1 MELSK
6 EQILEVLSKHVER
19 ERGLQDLLEITL
31 ESLMLAERNEF
42 LTEYPGNKGN
52 GYRLG
57 RSYGNGRQ
65 LEFRIPRDRFGNFHP
80 VIYAMLKDQDE
91 ESMRLAGSLYTKG
104 LTQHQV
110 GDVFEEVYGRHYS
123 KSSISRMIE
132 YLRQDTEQWL
142 VRPLEGYYP
151 IIFVDGIHIK
161 IHRNK
166 RVETEA
172 FYVVLGVKEDRSR
185 EVLGIYNR
193 PVESASGWEDVF
205 QSLQQRGVESIGLL
219 VADGLKYLEDSLSL
233 IYPDTPL
240 QKCVTHLKRRLMSR
254 VRHGDKMELAD
265 DLREV
270 FRTGDKSYTPEQGWK
285 AWQQFCSKWSTG
297 YRNFGKMSQDSTYRY
312 YFTYLL
318 YHQEIQG
325 MIYTTNWIERL
336 QRDFRRVLR
345 MRGAMP
351 NEESVMV
358 LMAKTAMDK
367 TSYYRALPKM
377 DREKKLFKDYTSIQK
392 G

>member
-1 MELSK
+1 MNLTK
-6 EQILEVLSKHVER
+6 EQLLDVLSKHVER

-31 ESLMLAERNEF
+31 ESFMKAERKEF
-42 LTEYPGNKGN
+42 LEANPGNKGN

-57 RSYGNGRQ
+57 KSYGHGRQ

-104 LTQHQV
+104 LTQSQV
-110 GDVFEEVYGRHYS
+110 GDIFEEVYGRHYS
-123 KSSISRMIE
+123 KSSISRMID
-132 YLRQDTEQWL
+132 YLREDTEQWL
-142 VRPLEGYYP
+142 TRPLESSYP
-151 IIFVDGIHIK
+151 IIFVDGIQIK
-161 IHRNK
+161 LHRNK
-166 RVETEA
+166 RVENEA
-172 FYVVLGVKEDRSR
+172 FYVVLGVKPDRTR

-193 PVESASGWEDVF
+193 PVESANGWEDVF
-205 QSLQQRGVESIGLL
+205 RSLQERGVENIGLL
-219 VADGLKYLEDSLSL
+219 VADGLKYLENSLAL
-233 IYPDTPL
+233 VFPGTPL
-240 QKCVTHLKRRLMSR
+240 QKCVTHLKRRLLSK
-254 VRHGDKMELAD
+254 VRHGDKMEMAD

-270 FRTGDKSYTPEQGWK
+270 FRTGDSSYTPEQGWDS
-285 AWQQFCSKWSTG
+285 WCDFCNKWG
-297 YRNFGKMSQDSTYRY
+297 QNYRSFRSLREDSTYRY
-312 YFTYLL
+312 YFTYLN
-318 YHQEIQG
+318 YHHNIQG

-358 LMAKTAMDK
+358 LMAKTAMEK
-367 TSYYRALPKM
+367 TSYYRALPKL
-377 DREKKLFKDYTSIQK
+377 DREKTLFNETFSVQE

>member
-1 MELSK
+1 M
-6 EQILEVLSKHVER
+6 I
-19 ERGLQDLLEITL
+19 
-31 ESLMLAERNEF
+31 AERKEF
-42 LTEYPGNKGN
+42 LQENPGNKGN

-57 RSYGNGRQ
+57 KSYGHGRQ

-104 LTQHQV
+104 LTQGQV
-110 GDVFEEVYGRHYS
+110 GDIFEEVYGRHYS
-123 KSSISRMIE
+123 KSSISRMID
-132 YLRQDTEQWL
+132 YLRDDTEQWL
-142 VRPLEGYYP
+142 IRPLEGYYP
-151 IIFVDGIHIK
+151 IVFVDGIHIK
-161 IHRNK
+161 LHRNK
-166 RVETEA
+166 RVENEA
-172 FYVVLGVKEDRSR
+172 FYVVLGVKPDRTR

-193 PVESASGWEDVF
+193 PVESANGWEDVF
-205 QSLQQRGVESIGLL
+205 RSLQERGVENIGLL
-219 VADGLKYLEDSLSL
+219 VADGLKYLENSLAL
-233 IYPDTPL
+233 VYPGTPL
-240 QKCVTHLKRRLMSR
+240 QKCVTHLKRRLLSK
-254 VRHGDKMELAD
+254 VRHGDKMEMAD

-270 FRTGDKSYTPEQGWK
+270 FRTGDTSYTPEQGWVC
-285 AWQQFCSKWSTG
+285 WCDFCDKWGQS
-297 YRNFGKMSQDSTYRY
+297 YRSFRIMREDSTYRY
-312 YFTYLL
+312 YFTYLN
-318 YHQEIQG
+318 YHHNIQG

-367 TSYYRALPKM
+367 TSYCRALPKL
-377 DREKKLFKDYTSIQK
+377 DREKALFNDTFSVQE